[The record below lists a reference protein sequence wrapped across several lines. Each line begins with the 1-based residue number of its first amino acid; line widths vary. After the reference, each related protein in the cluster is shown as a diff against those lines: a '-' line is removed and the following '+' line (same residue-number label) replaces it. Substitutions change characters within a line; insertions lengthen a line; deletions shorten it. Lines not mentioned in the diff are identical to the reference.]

1 MTALYRTRVAHHRG
15 TPLRHSFRHSS
26 TAWLVDLAR
35 LGART
40 TPPDL
45 PRWLRPVVQFRA
57 SDHLGDPESRWYDNV
72 LAFAATQGV
81 DLAGQQ
87 VLALTTPRSLG
98 HAFNPI
104 TVYWCLDGDDL
115 TCAIAEV
122 HNTYGERH
130 AYLVRPDATGEAQTG
145 KELYV
150 SPFNDVSGR
159 YTLSVPLPGD
169 TFDVR
174 VTLHRN
180 GFTPF
185 VATWEGQRVPASDV
199 VRTAL
204 TSALAPRLVAARIRV
219 HGIRLWARGLP
230 IVHRPH
236 HTPQESV

>member
-35 LGART
+35 LGGRT

-72 LAFAATQGV
+72 LAFADTQGV
-81 DLAGQQ
+81 DLSGQQ

-104 TVYWCLDGDDL
+104 TVYWCLDGEHL

-130 AYLVRPDATGEAQTG
+130 AYLVRPDQRSYDLTDLALRYLRR
-145 KELYV
+145 ELGTAAPAAAASSMRAWMSACAPTSTPCV
-150 SPFNDVSGR
+150 GSSSRRTRGWR
-159 YTLSVPLPGD
+159 RSHRASI
-169 TFDVR
+169 TFC
-174 VTLHRN
+174 
-180 GFTPF
+180 
-185 VATWEGQRVPASDV
+185 
-199 VRTAL
+199 
-204 TSALAPRLVAARIRV
+204 
-219 HGIRLWARGLP
+219 
-230 IVHRPH
+230 
-236 HTPQESV
+236 